1 MVQLTQLCGED
12 IPLIDAATV
21 SAEPSPLPPKRG
33 TASTTRMKRCSS
45 SLSRHIHLPLM
56 VTQTPAQLL
65 SSDLACNIMTLYP
78 AVSTGGAH
86 ARCGVQELSP
96 DVFQLRAPIVS
107 LESLVISPTLD
118 TEVRH
123 GLDTEAWPGLGTDLD
138 TREEPGLCDTAL
150 AEAEGGPQCS
160 HGANMVRVAA
170 SKLDLISLD

>member
-1 MVQLTQLCGED
+1 M
-12 IPLIDAATV
+12 
-21 SAEPSPLPPKRG
+21 SA
-33 TASTTRMKRCSS
+33 
-45 SLSRHIHLPLM
+45 
-56 VTQTPAQLL
+56 
-65 SSDLACNIMTLYP
+65 
-78 AVSTGGAH
+78 GGAH

-123 GLDTEAWPGLGTDLD
+123 GLGTDLLTSPAFDAEARPGLGTDLDTEVQHGLDTALD

-160 HGANMVRVAA
+160 HGANVVRVAA